1 MKLPDWK
8 EIPDIELYSDQ
19 LIYYVNKSLD
29 FNLGYNLTELSASM
43 VNNYVKHKYLDK
55 PVKKKYS
62 KDQVSNLILITLFKI
77 IFPIQDISRLIEF
90 CNENSSMQETYSNFV
105 SYWNENIKVDGMSD
119 VLVAYADTIKAY
131 INAVGVY
138 KETCESEVV
147 SDGEK

>member
-62 KDQVSNLILITLFKI
+62 KDQVANLILITLFKI

-90 CNENSSMQETYSNFV
+90 CNENSSMKETYSDFV

-138 KETCESEVV
+138 KETCENEVV